1 MILLFL
7 DSGILFNR
15 RFLCYCDEEYVYQA
29 VRISFAAFSSESAVV
44 ESSIH
49 QHFPY
54 GWGCPSNLLLIGR
67 NFCPEI
73 VVVASKTYWD
83 SIIIRSGDA
92 NQVLFK
98 FFECL
103 VKSLFVILDLT
114 LAVTYQTCTVA
125 KLD

>member
-1 MILLFL
+1 M
-7 DSGILFNR
+7 
-15 RFLCYCDEEYVYQA
+15 
-29 VRISFAAFSSESAVV
+29 RISGCKNLVCSFFKRICSVK
-44 ESSIH
+44 SSIH

-54 GWGCPSNLLLIGR
+54 GGVALVICFLLGKS
-67 NFCPEI
+67 FCPEI
-73 VVVASKTYWD
+73 VVVASKTGWE

-125 KLD
+125 NLD

>member
-1 MILLFL
+1 MRT
-7 DSGILFNR
+7 SG
-15 RFLCYCDEEYVYQA
+15 CK
-29 VRISFAAFSSESAVV
+29 ISFKAFLSESAVV
-44 ESSIH
+44 ESSMH

-54 GWGCPSNLLLIGR
+54 GGVALVICFLLGE

-73 VVVASKTYWD
+73 VVVASKTDWD

>member
-1 MILLFL
+1 MRT
-7 DSGILFNR
+7 SG
-15 RFLCYCDEEYVYQA
+15 CK
-29 VRISFAAFSSESAVV
+29 ISFKAFLSESAVV
-44 ESSIH
+44 ESSMH

-54 GWGCPSNLLLIGR
+54 GGVALVICFLLGE